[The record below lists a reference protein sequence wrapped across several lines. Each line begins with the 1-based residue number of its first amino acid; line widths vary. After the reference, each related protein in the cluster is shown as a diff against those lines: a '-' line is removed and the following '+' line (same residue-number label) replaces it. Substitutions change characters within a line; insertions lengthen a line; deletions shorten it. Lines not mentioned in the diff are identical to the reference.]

1 MSEDE
6 MLVWDGFD
14 DAIIGTAQSW
24 TGGALIERICYDGEK
39 MVGMLEEQ
47 GMDRVE
53 AEEHIQFNV
62 IGGYIGEMTPVIM
75 WKALKEEL
83 FGGSQ

>member
-1 MSEDE
+1 MDDAI
-6 MLVWDGFD
+6 VWDGFD
-14 DAIIGTAQSW
+14 EAIIGTAQSW

-62 IGGYIGEMTPVIM
+62 IGGYVGEMTPVIM
-75 WKALKEEL
+75 WKALPEEL
-83 FGGSQ
+83 FGASQ